1 MKRFFFF
8 SDWKLQW
15 KFLFIFLVFIFI
27 PMLAFSIFIYSQANK
42 AVQLQAINNTKG
54 HLEKINENLS
64 AVLKDIENISSYMI
78 YSEDIRAY
86 LKTPKNLSNWNRL
99 TDLEDRING
108 FAIFHL
114 TSKFYL
120 HSISL
125 MSNYYNQIHIGIY
138 YDANEQNEKL
148 SMEKAKERMGKVYW
162 SDVYTVK
169 DQWKREN
176 KVMSLFRVIND
187 INNVSLPL
195 GMVVIRVDLKKI
207 YDYIET
213 DFRDLEKM
221 FVISRNGTVVM
232 HANSTYIGRVFPDQ
246 KILQEIRKH
255 DHEPITLSYQKQHTT
270 YHVVTQPV
278 DGTDLVII
286 GFVNEASIAEGITGM
301 QKSIRFMM
309 IVLTLLGFM
318 AMLGFY
324 HFNIK
329 RIQDLIK
336 QTHQVEKGDLTA
348 SVTVKHKDEI
358 GLLGIRFNKMV
369 TRLRNL
375 IENEYQMEIK
385 NRESE
390 LKLLQSQINPHF
402 LYNTLDMIRWTARLE
417 QAMETSKLI
426 EQLSK
431 MFRISLNRGK
441 ILITIQ
447 DELSYSQSYLEL
459 QKRRLGNTLEFYIFC
474 DHEALQAIVLKQMI
488 QPLIENSINHGFENM
503 RALKKIYIRCFK
515 ENSYLIIDVMDN
527 GKGFSNEQFEMV
539 TKKGYALKN
548 IHDRLKIAFGNE
560 AQIEIKQKADPGAWV
575 RITLPFKEKEDDV
588 EVIHKCR

>member
-1 MKRFFFF
+1 M
-8 SDWKLQW
+8 
-15 KFLFIFLVFIFI
+15 
-27 PMLAFSIFIYSQANK
+27 
-42 AVQLQAINNTKG
+42 QAINNTKG